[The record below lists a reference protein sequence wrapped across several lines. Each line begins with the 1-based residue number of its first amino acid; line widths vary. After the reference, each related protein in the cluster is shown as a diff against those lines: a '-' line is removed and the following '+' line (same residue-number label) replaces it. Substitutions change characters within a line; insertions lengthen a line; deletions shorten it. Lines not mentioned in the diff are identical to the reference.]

1 MGLLDI
7 SDVRVLE
14 DMVIECIYSGLL
26 SGRLDNKNQQ
36 MTVDYVSS
44 RDFKAEDTTNLF
56 DKLNRWKKHVEE
68 IEGMLDKSL
77 RSTMASLEA
86 NERRKKEVK
95 VKADETYS
103 KALVE
108 LENHQMGR
116 KQEGKAKGFGRMI
129 PQGDVDFN

>member
-44 RDFKAEDTTNLF
+44 RDFKAEDTAALF
-56 DKLNRWKKHVEE
+56 DKLNRWRKHVEE
-68 IEGMLDKSL
+68 IEGTLDKSL
-77 RSTMASLEA
+77 RATMASLEA

-95 VKADETYS
+95 VKADEAYS

-108 LENHQMGR
+108 LENHQVAR
-116 KQEGKAKGFGRMI
+116 KQEGKVRGFGGMI
-129 PQGDVDFN
+129 PRGDNDSD